1 MLLNIVGN
9 PRPLKFIKYPPREG
23 VWVSLTPF
31 YPSSGEQQYS
41 VLLLYLL
48 LIDFQPHMSMETPV
62 NQPNGQ
68 PQMTDESKEPTS
80 PVVGFSDPNVTLV
93 PPAGVTLHDQSSVI
107 T

>member
-1 MLLNIVGN
+1 
-9 PRPLKFIKYPPREG
+9 
-23 VWVSLTPF
+23 
-31 YPSSGEQQYS
+31 
-41 VLLLYLL
+41 
-48 LIDFQPHMSMETPV
+48 MSMETPV

-68 PQMTDESKEPTS
+68 PQMTDESKVPTS

>member
-1 MLLNIVGN
+1 
-9 PRPLKFIKYPPREG
+9 
-23 VWVSLTPF
+23 
-31 YPSSGEQQYS
+31 
-41 VLLLYLL
+41 
-48 LIDFQPHMSMETPV
+48 MSMETPV

-93 PPAGVTLHDQSSVI
+93 PPAGVTLHDQSSVV

>member
-1 MLLNIVGN
+1 MRLTHTPSLGGYFTNV
-9 PRPLKFIKYPPREG
+9 RAG
-23 VWVSLTPF
+23 VC
-31 YPSSGEQQYS
+31 QQ
-41 VLLLYLL
+41 LLL
-48 LIDFQPHMSMETPV
+48 LIDFQPQMSMETPV

-68 PQMTDESKEPTS
+68 PQMTDESKVPTS